1 MDTNFRKY
9 DYNDIITFAKTDGK
23 FGGLSNM
30 SPGFTLFINEIN
42 IQSSEILYQAC
53 KFSLFPN
60 IQEEIIK
67 TQNPMDAK
75 KISRKYNQYVRQDWE
90 KIKFKVMRWCL
101 EIKLI
106 QNFNKFSNILLSTN
120 DKIIVEFSKT
130 DNIWGAIPTDNKNVL
145 EGKNAL
151 GRLLM
156 ELRSKIQSGILDEN
170 SIIYPLPISGFNLY
184 DYPIEEI
191 RGIDYFINDLDEIYA
206 Y

>member
-1 MDTNFRKY
+1 MEANLRKY
-9 DYNDIITFAKTDGK
+9 NFNDIITFAKTNGE

-30 SPGFTLFINEIN
+30 SPGFTLFINEVN

-53 KFSLFPN
+53 KFSLFPS
-60 IQEEIIK
+60 IQEEIIR
-67 TQNPMDAK
+67 TQNPIEAK
-75 KISRKYNQYVRQDWE
+75 KVSRKYNQYVRQDWE
-90 KIKFKVMRWCL
+90 KIKFKIMRWCL

-106 QNFNKFSNILLSTN
+106 QNFGKFSNLLLSTDN
-120 DKIIVEFSKT
+120 KIIVEFSKT
-130 DNIWGAIPTDNKNVL
+130 DNIWGAIPIEKKNIL

-156 ELRSKIQSGILDEN
+156 ELRSKIQLGELDEN

-184 DYPIEEI
+184 NVPINEI
-191 RGIDYFINDLDEIYA
+191 RNIDYFINDLDEIYA

>member
-1 MDTNFRKY
+1 MDANLRKY
-9 DYNDIITFAKTDGK
+9 NYKDIITFAKTDGK

-30 SPGFTLFINEIN
+30 SPGFTLFINEVN

-60 IQEEIIK
+60 IQEEIMK

-75 KISRKYNQYVRQDWE
+75 KISRRYQQYVRQDWE

-101 EIKLI
+101 ETKLI
-106 QNFNKFSNILLSTN
+106 QNFDKFSELLLNTDN
-120 DKIIVEFSKT
+120 KIIVEFSKS
-130 DNIWGAIPTDNKNVL
+130 DNIWGAVPTENKNIL

-156 ELRSKIQSGILDEN
+156 ELRYKIQANELNEN
-170 SIIYPLPISGFNLY
+170 SVIYPLAISGFNLY

-191 RGIDYFINDLDEIYA
+191 RNINYFINDLDEIYA